1 MKEFN
6 ELNLPDDVKYT
17 QNHEWIKDEG
27 ETHKIGITDFAQDQ
41 LGDVVFVEL
50 PEIGTSLVQGE
61 EFCTLESVK
70 AVAEAYM
77 PIGGEIVSI
86 NEELTDKPELVN
98 NDPYTQGWLVNIK
111 PTNPKEIEQLM
122 ESSEYR
128 NFIQGEE

>member
-6 ELNLPDDVKYT
+6 ELILPEDLRYT

-50 PEIGTSLVQGE
+50 PEVGTTLAQGE
-61 EFCTLESVK
+61 EFSTLESVK

-77 PIGGEIVSI
+77 PIGGEVVQI
-86 NEELTDKPELVN
+86 NEELIDKPELVN
-98 NDPYTQGWLVNIK
+98 NDPYAKGWLIDIK
-111 PTNPKEIEQLM
+111 PINPAEFDKLM
-122 ESSEYR
+122 ESAEYR
-128 NFIQGEE
+128 NYIQGEE

>member
-6 ELNLPDDVKYT
+6 ELILPEDLRFT
-17 QNHEWIKDEG
+17 QNHEWVRDEG

-50 PEIGTSLVQGE
+50 PEVGTSLAQGE

-77 PIGGEIVSI
+77 PIGGEVVEI
-86 NEELTDKPELVN
+86 NEALIDQPELIN
-98 NDPYTQGWLVNIK
+98 KDPYTQGWLIDIK
-111 PTNPKEIEQLM
+111 PTNPAEFDKLM
-122 ESSEYR
+122 ENVEYR
-128 NFIQGEE
+128 NYIQGEE